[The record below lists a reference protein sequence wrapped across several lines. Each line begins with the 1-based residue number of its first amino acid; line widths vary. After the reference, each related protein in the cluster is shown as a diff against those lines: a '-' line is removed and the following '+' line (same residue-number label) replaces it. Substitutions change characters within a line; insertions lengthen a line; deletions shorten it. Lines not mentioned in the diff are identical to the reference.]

1 MRLRNPRKAL
11 KTKKREKEREM
22 ARVGERERVKWRK
35 KGEKEGVFEIYG
47 LLLSGVKTLKTSQP
61 SKIVLSF
68 YLLAI
73 FLSVFQNYL
82 SIALPTSIKIPH
94 KTRVYV
100 CRVVGDIGLFITLVP
115 KCYSN
120 VFLFD
125 GLTALGKLL
134 IFDWLVQ

>member
-1 MRLRNPRKAL
+1 
-11 KTKKREKEREM
+11 M
-22 ARVGERERVKWRK
+22 ARVVEREIWRK

-73 FLSVFQNYL
+73 FLSVSQNYL

-100 CRVVGDIGLFITLVP
+100 CRVGGDIGLLITLVP
-115 KCYSN
+115 KE
-120 VFLFD
+120 L
-125 GLTALGKLL
+125 
-134 IFDWLVQ
+134 